1 MKQFVEDIIDYI
13 SSNISA
19 DTDIAKK
26 VKVGKAFKQGD
37 TVEPPQISVQALD
50 DSDALIYNTFEGE
63 QVSYVPIQITVYTA
77 QMKIGGTTKS
87 AQDSALIFAD
97 KIKEMFDLIKTTQWN
112 SNIVRMRRLGGIP
125 AMPVE
130 TGATTYMSPIR
141 FDFYV
146 VNPYTNLNNQ

>member
-1 MKQFVEDIIDYI
+1 MKQFVEDIISYI

-19 DTDIAKK
+19 DTDIVKT

-77 QMKIGGTTKS
+77 QMQMGGTTKS
-87 AQDSALIFAD
+87 AA
-97 KIKEMFDLIKTTQWN
+97 
-112 SNIVRMRRLGGIP
+112 
-125 AMPVE
+125 
-130 TGATTYMSPIR
+130 
-141 FDFYV
+141 
-146 VNPYTNLNNQ
+146 

>member
-1 MKQFVEDIIDYI
+1 MKQFVEDIISYI
-13 SSNISA
+13 SSNLA
-19 DTDIAKK
+19 NDTDIAKT

-50 DSDALIYNTFEGE
+50 DSDALIYNTFDGE
-63 QVSYVPIQITVYTA
+63 LVSYVPIQITAYTA
-77 QMKIGGTTKS
+77 QMKIAGTTKS

-97 KIKEMFDLIKTTQWN
+97 KIKAMFDLITTTQWN
-112 SNIVRMRRLGGIP
+112 PNIVRMRRLGGIP

-130 TGATTYMSPIR
+130 TGATTYMSPVR

-146 VNPYTNLNNQ
+146 ANPYINLNN